1 MNIAAVTDLEQQ
13 GRVVVVQRSMGSIRT
28 GIPKQVLNEIAL
40 LTELNNQVYL
50 LAQQID
56 QSLLNL
62 PNLQVLK
69 ITGGFW
75 GSRERKRLVFN
86 SLAMRAVGKLQPD
99 LLIGHGDI
107 IESDVCFLHNCV
119 HLAAELIP
127 DSKLNDSAII
137 HAKILQKQSFKLLIA
152 NSKLMQRDFTQR
164 FALPTSSS
172 KVLYPS
178 YDSAKF
184 YPRSI
189 NKSLR
194 ADLGFPAQAFVFG
207 FITSGNYRKRN
218 LDVLLQALA
227 YGRKQ
232 GINSV
237 YLLVAGSDKAKDYK
251 KQVQLTGLGANVI
264 FAPAIDAVEDYYHSV
279 DAFVLPAHLEE
290 FGRSLIEAA
299 ACAKPI
305 ICSTNIGATEI
316 LPQCLC
322 LSSQDPIEWWQAIA
336 SVVANK
342 ESYQQKATRQAQDLK
357 PYANEHS
364 RQLLLQL
371 LQELD

>member
-1 MNIAAVTDLEQQ
+1 MNITAVIDPKQQ
-13 GRVVVVQRSMGSIRT
+13 GRVVVVQRNMSSIRS
-28 GIPKQVLNEIAL
+28 GVPKQVLNEIVL
-40 LTELNNQVYL
+40 FIELGNKVCL
-50 LAQQID
+50 LAQQIN

-69 ITGGFW
+69 ITDGFW

-86 SLAMRAVGKLQPD
+86 SLAMEAVGKLQPD

-107 IESDVCFLHNCV
+107 TEPDVCFLHNCV

-127 DSKLNDSAII
+127 NSKLNDSAII
-137 HAKILQKQSFKLLIA
+137 HAKILQNQSFKLLIT
-152 NSKLMQRDFTQR
+152 NSQLMQRDFTQR
-164 FALPTSSS
+164 FALPINSS

-194 ADLGFPAQAFVFG
+194 THLGFPSQAFVLG

-218 LDVLLQALA
+218 LGVLLQALA

-237 YLLVAGSDKAKDYK
+237 CLLVAGSDKAKDYK

-264 FAPAIDAVEDYYHSV
+264 FAPAIDAVEDYYHSI
-279 DAFVLPAHLEE
+279 DALVLPAHLEE
-290 FGRSLIEAA
+290 FGLSLIEAA

-305 ICSTNIGATEI
+305 ICSNNIGATEI
-316 LPQCLC
+316 LPQCVDLN
-322 LSSQDPIEWWQAIA
+322 SQDPIDWWQAIA
-336 SVVANK
+336 NVATNK
-342 ESYQQKATRQAQDLK
+342 EYHQHGALK
-357 PYANEHS
+357 QSHTLTPYANEHS

-371 LQELD
+371 LQELA